1 MESAVNTK
9 DATVDA
15 MVGLGGKMLSSRVL
29 LDSGADF
36 TCVKNEA
43 IVKLIESGV
52 DLVIQPVRDPSFAGV
67 AANNAPLGKVGEINL
82 DIEFK
87 LISGETVLINWT
99 FVVLDNLN
107 FEFIIGM
114 DVLRQI
120 GFGDGRD
127 SLWIGNEKTGRIC
140 SLKDAGQEILHIR

>member
-1 MESAVNTK
+1 METAVNTK

-15 MVGLGGKMLSSRVL
+15 LVGLGGKMLSSRVL

-67 AANNAPLGKVGEINL
+67 A
-82 DIEFK
+82 
-87 LISGETVLINWT
+87 
-99 FVVLDNLN
+99 
-107 FEFIIGM
+107 IIM
-114 DVLRQI
+114 LPWQ
-120 GFGDGRD
+120 
-127 SLWIGNEKTGRIC
+127 
-140 SLKDAGQEILHIR
+140 